1 MRATPP
7 TQFNERSPSR
17 PSPAT
22 HGTARAE
29 CRRARLWN
37 NDGMPQQLQTLIVT
51 APFALMALAVVT
63 MVLFRIYDAIR
74 PLFDN
79 RFAAAAGNAHA
90 ADTDADADDA
100 DDDGGGRAGTGLL
113 ARLRG
118 RWHRRGTTVADAT
131 GADEELDESTTA
143 LLAMLP
149 QATVVV
155 DRHGDVIRANHAA
168 YTLGVVDDDM
178 IIDDTVREEVRRVL
192 ETGQRRRFD
201 LTTHTSE
208 HGAADVA
215 GDEPALHV
223 QGVTRP
229 NWLKVTVGRVG
240 AFAVILLDD
249 VSGAIRFSQMRDTF
263 IVNVSQQLR
272 QPTQA
277 LAQLADSLE
286 SDALDA
292 EQISWNAHQVRA
304 SCDRLDHMVAD
315 LMLLIEAQEP
325 VMPSSANRVEV
336 TRLLTD
342 ATGIVRDAAERRRVR
357 IDTDCTDGLTV
368 NGDAGQLAA
377 AVAKLMHN
385 AVVYSAPGGVVRV
398 AAMPSADGAQ
408 ALIRV
413 IDQGVG
419 IVKDEQ
425 EHIFERFYRGS
436 NQTTAS
442 RDGIGLGL
450 AIVKH
455 VALAHHGG
463 VTVWSRPGSGATFTL
478 SLPVAL

>member
-1 MRATPP
+1 
-7 TQFNERSPSR
+7 
-17 PSPAT
+17 
-22 HGTARAE
+22 
-29 CRRARLWN
+29 
-37 NDGMPQQLQTLIVT
+37 MPQQLQTLIVA
-51 APFALMALAVVT
+51 APFALMALAAVT
-63 MVLFRIYDAIR
+63 MVLFRIYDAVR

-79 RFAAAAGNAHA
+79 RFAAGVGSGSSRAAADGSVSGGSAAGE
-90 ADTDADADDA
+90 
-100 DDDGGGRAGTGLL
+100 DDDEDDEDDDEDGRADVRPGAAAVGGPI
-113 ARLRG
+113 ARLRARLG
-118 RWHRRGTTVADAT
+118 ARLRTRRRGRCG
-131 GADEELDESTTA
+131 GAAVSESTKAGDEDLDESTTA

-149 QATVVV
+149 QAAVVV
-155 DRHGDVIRANHAA
+155 DRHGEVVRANHAA
-168 YTLGVVDDDM
+168 YTLGVVDDDAIM
-178 IIDDTVREEVRRVL
+178 DDRVREEVRRVL
-192 ETGQRRRFD
+192 ETGERRRFD
-201 LTTHTSE
+201 LTTHTPDSR
-208 HGAADVA
+208 GADP
-215 GDEPALHV
+215 ESALRV

-229 NWLKVTVGRVG
+229 NWLKVTVGRIG
-240 AFAVILLDD
+240 AFAVILIDD
-249 VSGAIRFSQMRDTF
+249 VSGTIRFAQMRDSF

-272 QPTQA
+272 KPTQA

-286 SDALDA
+286 DDALDA

-315 LMLLIEAQEP
+315 LLLLIEAQEP

-336 TRLLTD
+336 ARLLAD
-342 ATGIVRDAAERRRVR
+342 ATGIVHDAAARRRVR
-357 IDTDCTDGLTV
+357 VDVDCADGLTV

-385 AVVYSAPGGVVRV
+385 AVVYSSPGGVVHV
-398 AAMPSADGAQ
+398 AAMPSADGTQ

-425 EHIFERFYRGS
+425 ERIFERFYRGS
-436 NQTTAS
+436 NQTAAS

-463 VTVWSRPGSGATFTL
+463 VTVWSMPGSGATFTL

>member
-1 MRATPP
+1 M
-7 TQFNERSPSR
+7 S
-17 PSPAT
+17 
-22 HGTARAE
+22 
-29 CRRARLWN
+29 
-37 NDGMPQQLQTLIVT
+37 QQLQSLVVA
-51 APFALMALAVVT
+51 APFALMVLAVVT
-63 MVLFRIYDAIR
+63 MVAFRIYDAIR

-79 RFAAAAGNAHA
+79 RFVAAAERDDAAAGRS
-90 ADTDADADDA
+90 DASRGPATRVRGWWRRLRPHDRDDDA
-100 DDDGGGRAGTGLL
+100 DG
-113 ARLRG
+113 
-118 RWHRRGTTVADAT
+118 
-131 GADEELDESTTA
+131 DEELDESATA

-155 DRHGDVIRANHAA
+155 DRYGEVVRANHAA
-168 YTLGVVDDDM
+168 YTLGVVDDDA
-178 IIDDTVREEVRRVL
+178 IVDTRVREEVRRVL
-192 ETGQRRRFD
+192 ETGERRRFD
-201 LTTHTSE
+201 LTTHTLE
-208 HGAADVA
+208 HGADP
-215 GDEPALHV
+215 ESALLV

-240 AFAVILLDD
+240 TFAVILIDD
-249 VSGAIRFSQMRDTF
+249 VSGTIRFSQMRDSF

-272 QPTQA
+272 TPTQA

-286 SDALDA
+286 DGALDA
-292 EQISWNAHQVRA
+292 EQISWNVHQVRA

-315 LMLLIEAQEP
+315 LLLLIEAQEP

-336 TRLLTD
+336 ARLLAD
-342 ATGIVRDAAERRRVR
+342 ATGIVRDAAARRRVR
-357 IDTDCTDGLTV
+357 VDTDCADGLTV

-377 AVAKLMHN
+377 AIAKLMHN
-385 AVVYSAPGGVVRV
+385 AIVYSAPGGVVRV
-398 AAMPSADGAQ
+398 AAMPSADGTQ
-408 ALIRV
+408 ATIRV

-442 RDGIGLGL
+442 RGGIGLGL

-463 VTVWSRPGSGATFTL
+463 VTVWSMPGSGATFTL

>member
-1 MRATPP
+1 M
-7 TQFNERSPSR
+7 S
-17 PSPAT
+17 
-22 HGTARAE
+22 
-29 CRRARLWN
+29 
-37 NDGMPQQLQTLIVT
+37 QQLQSLVVA
-51 APFALMALAVVT
+51 APFALMVLAVVT
-63 MVLFRIYDAIR
+63 MVAFRIYDAIR

-79 RFAAAAGNAHA
+79 RFVAAAERDDAAAGRS
-90 ADTDADADDA
+90 DASRGPATRVHGWWRRLRPHDRDDDA
-100 DDDGGGRAGTGLL
+100 DG
-113 ARLRG
+113 
-118 RWHRRGTTVADAT
+118 
-131 GADEELDESTTA
+131 DEELDESATA

-155 DRHGDVIRANHAA
+155 DRYGEVVRANHAA
-168 YTLGVVDDDM
+168 YTLGVVDDDA
-178 IIDDTVREEVRRVL
+178 IVDTRVREEVRRVL
-192 ETGQRRRFD
+192 ETGERRRFD
-201 LTTHTSE
+201 LTTHTLE
-208 HGAADVA
+208 HGADP
-215 GDEPALHV
+215 ESALLV

-240 AFAVILLDD
+240 TFAVILIDD
-249 VSGAIRFSQMRDTF
+249 VSGTIRFSQMRDSF

-272 QPTQA
+272 TPTQA

-286 SDALDA
+286 DGALDA

-315 LMLLIEAQEP
+315 LLLLIEAQEP

-336 TRLLTD
+336 ARLLAD
-342 ATGIVRDAAERRRVR
+342 ATGIVRDAAARRRVR
-357 IDTDCTDGLTV
+357 VDTDCADGLTV

-377 AVAKLMHN
+377 AIAKLMHN
-385 AVVYSAPGGVVRV
+385 AIVYSAPGGVVRV
-398 AAMPSADGAQ
+398 AAMPSADGTQ
-408 ALIRV
+408 ATIRV

-442 RDGIGLGL
+442 RGGIGLGL

-463 VTVWSRPGSGATFTL
+463 VTVWSMPGSGATFTL